1 MSDSILEISHANADT
16 IIISFGGCK
25 SKLGGILPFECLRSL
40 QDWFPRVDL
49 KFIID
54 KNFAHYHK
62 GIDGVSTNIDDTIN
76 FIRNKIL
83 GYKKVIFVG
92 ISAGGYAAILFG
104 SLLNVNHVVA
114 FVPQTILNKAYA
126 NKYTNLA
133 PLINK
138 TTDYKIYGDTAVT
151 DISDNHHQSHVRNI
165 DNFKNVHAIYIYGIS
180 LPRMR
185 DSGKLRAIISSC
197 INS

>member
-1 MSDSILEISHANADT
+1 MSDSILEISHANAAT

-62 GIDGVSTNIDDTIN
+62 GIDGVSTNIDDTIK

-114 FVPQTILNKAYA
+114 FVPQTILDKKEYS
-126 NKYTNLA
+126 NLA

-138 TTDYKIYGDTAVT
+138 TTNYKIYGNTS
-151 DISDNHHQSHVRNI
+151 ILNKKNIHHQLHVRNI
-165 DNFKNVHAIYIYGIS
+165 DKFPNVSAIYYNDVS
-180 LPRMR
+180 LPKMR
-185 DSGKLRAIISSC
+185 DSGELQQIISSC
-197 INS
+197 INVTT